1 MREVFLPRTLDELWD
16 LLLRRPEAVIYA
28 GGTDVLVKLR
38 AGLIAASGLICL
50 ERIEELKAVQDQGD
64 EVYIGA
70 ATTHRTLLADPV
82 IQEHFPVL
90 IRALNVLGSPPVR
103 NMGTI
108 GGNLVTASPAG
119 DTLPP
124 LYVLDAEV
132 EVRWGG
138 GAKRLPLSQFIL
150 GPGRTSLGPG
160 QLLTGVRLK
169 KSADYNVHHFEK
181 VGQRKALAIAV
192 VSLAA
197 VLKVSDSGLIEKAR
211 LAWGSVGP
219 TVIRS
224 AEVESALEGRMIS
237 RNTLTRAAALA
248 QTAVSPIDDIR
259 ASGAYR
265 RTVAGN
271 LLLRLTNYTR

>member
-16 LLLRRPEAVIYA
+16 LLRRRPEAVIYA

-38 AGLIAASGLICL
+38 AGLIAASSLICL
-50 ERIEELKAVQDQGD
+50 ERIEDLQGVRDQGD

-82 IQEHFPVL
+82 IQEHFPIL
-90 IRALNVLGSPPVR
+90 IQALSVLGSPPVR

-108 GGNLVTASPAG
+108 GGNVVTASPAG

-132 EVRWGG
+132 EVRWSD

-150 GPGRTSLGPG
+150 GPGKTSLGPG
-160 QLLTGVRLK
+160 QLLAGVWLR

-197 VLKVSDSGLIEKAR
+197 LLKVSDSGRIDQVR

-219 TVIRS
+219 TVMRS
-224 AEVESALEGRMIS
+224 GEVESALEGRVIS
-237 RNTLTRAAALA
+237 RETLDQAAALA

-271 LLLRLTNYTR
+271 LLLRLINYAR